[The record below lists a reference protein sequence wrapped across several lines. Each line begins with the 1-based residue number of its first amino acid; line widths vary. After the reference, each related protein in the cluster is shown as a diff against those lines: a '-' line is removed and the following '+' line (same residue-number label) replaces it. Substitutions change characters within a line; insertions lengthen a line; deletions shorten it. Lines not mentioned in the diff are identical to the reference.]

1 MDFDGAAETTDQ
13 IEAGRGALHRF
24 ATAGYARSEPAI
36 LQPTAPF
43 LELLGEELKARLLLT
58 GEGGE
63 FCLRPEYTIPVC
75 LEHLSAAKPGEQ
87 RQYSYFGP
95 VFRAADSASREAR
108 QVGLESFGR
117 PDKEAADAEIL
128 ALALEG
134 AALVGHRDLN
144 VRMGDAALLNEVL
157 ALLRVGPRD
166 ARRIRRTLAKGRP
179 LREALKAPAASPI
192 HGGVLAALEKSDH
205 AGAKALVGD
214 LLAISGIKPLGGR
227 SIAEISERLL
237 AKAESGAAEPLAGER
252 LAMIEHFL
260 AIRGD
265 PDEAAASLRAF
276 AKDAKLD
283 LAHALDRLD
292 LRIGFIAAR
301 GLDVAK
307 MAFATDFLREFD
319 YYTGF
324 LFDAGRDHATY
335 VGGGRYDALA
345 RALGANAE
353 VPAVGAAI
361 WVGEP
366 PKAGAGS

>member
-1 MDFDGAAETTDQ
+1 MDFDRAAETTDQ

-24 ATAGYARSEPAI
+24 AGAGYARSEPAI

-43 LELLGEELKARLLLT
+43 LELLGEELKAKLLLT

-63 FCLRPEYTIPVC
+63 LCLRPEYTIPVC
-75 LEHLSAAKPGEQ
+75 REHLSLAKPGA
-87 RQYSYFGP
+87 RQVSYFGP
-95 VFRAADSASREAR
+95 VFRAGDAASREAR

-134 AALVGHRDLN
+134 AALVAHHGLS
-144 VRMGDAALLNEVL
+144 VRMGDASLLNEL
-157 ALLRVGPRD
+157 LSLLRVGPRD
-166 ARRIRRTLAKGRP
+166 ARRIRRTLAKGGA
-179 LREALKAPAASPI
+179 LATALKPRAASPI

-205 AGAKALVGD
+205 AGAKALVAD

-227 SIAEISERLL
+227 PIAEIAERLL
-237 AKAESGAAEPLAGER
+237 AKAESGAAEPLAGGR
-252 LAMIEHFL
+252 LAIIEKFL

-276 AKDAKLD
+276 AKDSKLD
-283 LAHALDRLD
+283 LGQALDRLD

-307 MAFATDFLREFD
+307 MTFATDFLREFD

-324 LFDAGRDHATY
+324 LFDAGRDGATY

-345 RALGANAE
+345 QALGGAAE

-366 PKAGAGS
+366 PKAGAQS